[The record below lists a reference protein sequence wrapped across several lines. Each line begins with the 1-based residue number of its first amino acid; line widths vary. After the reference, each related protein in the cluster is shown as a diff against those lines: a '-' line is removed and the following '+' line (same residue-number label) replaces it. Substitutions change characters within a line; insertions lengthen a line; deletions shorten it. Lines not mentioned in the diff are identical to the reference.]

1 MTEKEFKELEIGD
14 WVIESVD
21 HYNNMLKLVIS
32 SLMFYRERICGRI
45 IYKGETGILRV
56 EAYDVS
62 NKYVIGVANIHYSI
76 TEILR
81 LRKNKNLKKIIHE
94 GRRKGMTEKEFK
106 ELKVGDKVRI
116 ISTPVSETHAG
127 VPSMDKW
134 SGKIMTI
141 RGMRIDGATLYAK
154 MEEDNGDYWWF
165 PKMIDEKVS
174 DATIVMHLIKDGKTV
189 IKLSD
194 GRVGVAFCSPEDTF
208 DEYEG
213 VRLAT
218 ARAYGKEPPAKKSKV
233 KEVKRR
239 AKVGEYIKIVNV
251 NDCRYKNGDIFKVEE
266 RGTFIGVCA
275 SNKTCKRI
283 YIRDSEYVVLEGYKP
298 KK

>member
-1 MTEKEFKELEIGD
+1 
-14 WVIESVD
+14 
-21 HYNNMLKLVIS
+21 
-32 SLMFYRERICGRI
+32 
-45 IYKGETGILRV
+45 
-56 EAYDVS
+56 
-62 NKYVIGVANIHYSI
+62 
-76 TEILR
+76 
-81 LRKNKNLKKIIHE
+81 
-94 GRRKGMTEKEFK
+94 MTEKEFK

-116 ISTPVSETHAG
+116 ISTPVSEIPPMG
-127 VPSMDKW
+127 VLSMDKW

-141 RGMRIDGATLYAK
+141 REIHISIVSSYARMR
-154 MEEDNGDYWWF
+154 EDETSNPLGGWF
-165 PKMIDEKVS
+165 WSPEMIAEKVS
-174 DATIVMHLIKDGKTV
+174 DATRKIEPNTAYRTLTREDYDDLMKEAERQGYKWASGSNPANYNGFKYESKTVICFHNDKCRPKRMTYMNFDRCKGNKVPEWHVKKKSEVTIVMHLIKDGKTV

-239 AKVGEYIKIVNV
+239 AKVGEYIKIVNKSDSCV
-251 NDCRYKNGDIFKVEE
+251 RYENGEIFKVECIMPLGSAVVYLE
-266 RGTFIGVCA
+266 N
-275 SNKTCKRI
+275 S
-283 YIRDSEYVVLEGYKP
+283 YPMPMYDEEYVVLEGYKP

>member
-1 MTEKEFKELEIGD
+1 
-14 WVIESVD
+14 
-21 HYNNMLKLVIS
+21 
-32 SLMFYRERICGRI
+32 
-45 IYKGETGILRV
+45 
-56 EAYDVS
+56 
-62 NKYVIGVANIHYSI
+62 
-76 TEILR
+76 
-81 LRKNKNLKKIIHE
+81 
-94 GRRKGMTEKEFK
+94 MTEKEFK

-116 ISTPVSETHAG
+116 ISTPVSETPMG
-127 VPSMDKW
+127 ISSMDKW

-141 RGMRIDGATLYAK
+141 REIYIDNIRPCARMK
-154 MEEDNGDYWWF
+154 EDETSNIFLRVVWF
-165 PKMIDEKVS
+165 PEMIAEKVS
-174 DATIVMHLIKDGKTV
+174 DATRKIEPNTAYRTLTREDYDDLMKEAERQGYKWASGSNPANYNGFKYESKTVIYFSNDKCIPKCITYMNFDRCKGNKVPEWHVKKKSEVTIVMHLIKDGKTV

-275 SNKTCKRI
+275 SNETCKRI

>member
-1 MTEKEFKELEIGD
+1 
-14 WVIESVD
+14 
-21 HYNNMLKLVIS
+21 
-32 SLMFYRERICGRI
+32 
-45 IYKGETGILRV
+45 
-56 EAYDVS
+56 
-62 NKYVIGVANIHYSI
+62 
-76 TEILR
+76 
-81 LRKNKNLKKIIHE
+81 
-94 GRRKGMTEKEFK
+94 MTEKEFK

-116 ISTPVSETHAG
+116 ISTPIRYCRYGVS
-127 VPSMDKW
+127 SMDKW
-134 SGKIMTI
+134 SGEIMTI
-141 RGMRIDGATLYAK
+141 RGMRIDGAILYAK

-174 DATIVMHLIKDGKTV
+174 DATRKIEPNTAYRTLTREDYDDLMKEAERQGYKWASGSNPANYNGFKYESKTVICFHDDKRITYMNFDRCKGNKVPEWHVKKKSEVTIVMHLIKDGKTV

-275 SNKTCKRI
+275 SNETCKRI

>member
-1 MTEKEFKELEIGD
+1 
-14 WVIESVD
+14 
-21 HYNNMLKLVIS
+21 
-32 SLMFYRERICGRI
+32 
-45 IYKGETGILRV
+45 
-56 EAYDVS
+56 
-62 NKYVIGVANIHYSI
+62 
-76 TEILR
+76 
-81 LRKNKNLKKIIHE
+81 
-94 GRRKGMTEKEFK
+94 MTEKEFK

-174 DATIVMHLIKDGKTV
+174 DATRKIEPNTAYRTLTREDYDDLMKEAERQGYKWASGSNPANYNGFKYESKTVICFHDDKRITYMNFDRCKGNKIPEWHVKKKSDATIVMHLIKDGKTV
-189 IKLSD
+189 VKLSD

-275 SNKTCKRI
+275 SNETCKRI

>member
-1 MTEKEFKELEIGD
+1 
-14 WVIESVD
+14 
-21 HYNNMLKLVIS
+21 
-32 SLMFYRERICGRI
+32 
-45 IYKGETGILRV
+45 
-56 EAYDVS
+56 
-62 NKYVIGVANIHYSI
+62 
-76 TEILR
+76 
-81 LRKNKNLKKIIHE
+81 
-94 GRRKGMTEKEFK
+94 MTEKEFK

-174 DATIVMHLIKDGKTV
+174 DATRKIEPNTAYRTLTREDYDDLMKEAERQGYKWASGSNPANYNGFKYESKTVICFHDDKRITYMNFDRCKGNKVPEWHVKKKSEVTIVMHLIKDGKTV

-233 KEVKRR
+233 KEVTRR
-239 AKVGEYIKIVNV
+239 AKVGEYIKIVNKPAFCV
-251 NDCRYKNGDIFKVEE
+251 SYENGEIFKVECITPFGRALVNLGNSCPMPMYDE
-266 RGTFIGVCA
+266 
-275 SNKTCKRI
+275 
-283 YIRDSEYVVLEGYKP
+283 EYVVLEGYKP

>member
-1 MTEKEFKELEIGD
+1 
-14 WVIESVD
+14 
-21 HYNNMLKLVIS
+21 
-32 SLMFYRERICGRI
+32 
-45 IYKGETGILRV
+45 
-56 EAYDVS
+56 
-62 NKYVIGVANIHYSI
+62 
-76 TEILR
+76 
-81 LRKNKNLKKIIHE
+81 
-94 GRRKGMTEKEFK
+94 MTEKEFK

-116 ISTPVSETHAG
+116 ISMPIQYCAYGLS
-127 VPSMDKW
+127 SMDKW
-134 SGKIMTI
+134 CGKVMTVNRVYPNGGSVFSESYI
-141 RGMRIDGATLYAK
+141 EMR
-154 MEEDNGDYWWF
+154 EDNGDYFWF
-165 PKMIDEKVS
+165 PEMIAEKVT

-239 AKVGEYIKIVNV
+239 AKVGEYIKIVNKSAFCV
-251 NDCRYKNGDIFKVEE
+251 SYENGEIFKVECITPLGSAVVDLGNSFHMPMHE
-266 RGTFIGVCA
+266 E
-275 SNKTCKRI
+275 
-283 YIRDSEYVVLEGYKP
+283 EYVVLEGYKP

>member
-1 MTEKEFKELEIGD
+1 
-14 WVIESVD
+14 
-21 HYNNMLKLVIS
+21 
-32 SLMFYRERICGRI
+32 
-45 IYKGETGILRV
+45 
-56 EAYDVS
+56 
-62 NKYVIGVANIHYSI
+62 
-76 TEILR
+76 
-81 LRKNKNLKKIIHE
+81 
-94 GRRKGMTEKEFK
+94 MTEKEFK

-239 AKVGEYIKIVNV
+239 AKVGEYIKIVNKLAFCV
-251 NDCRYKNGDIFKVEE
+251 SYENGEIFKVECITPFGRALVNLGNSCPMLMYDE
-266 RGTFIGVCA
+266 
-275 SNKTCKRI
+275 
-283 YIRDSEYVVLEGYKP
+283 EYVVLEGYKP

>member
-1 MTEKEFKELEIGD
+1 
-14 WVIESVD
+14 
-21 HYNNMLKLVIS
+21 
-32 SLMFYRERICGRI
+32 
-45 IYKGETGILRV
+45 
-56 EAYDVS
+56 
-62 NKYVIGVANIHYSI
+62 
-76 TEILR
+76 
-81 LRKNKNLKKIIHE
+81 
-94 GRRKGMTEKEFK
+94 MTEKEFK

-174 DATIVMHLIKDGKTV
+174 DATRKIEPNTAYRTLTREDYDDLMKEAERQGYKWASGSNPANYNGFKYESKTVICFHDDKRITYMNFDRCKGNKVPEWHVKKKSEVTIVMHLIKDGKTV

-275 SNKTCKRI
+275 SNETCKRI